1 MDMSGRRPFRF
12 GVEAAPTTSRDEWI
26 ESARRAEDLGYSA
39 INLGLHIPLGGG
51 GMFAAMATAAAAT
64 SSLRITTTVI
74 PNDFYSPAMLAL
86 EAGTF
91 DRLSDGRLDL
101 GIGAGWLKPDFDALG
116 LPFRPGVERMRRL
129 EEVLGTVKALLQG
142 DATAAGRYYPAL
154 GPLPGARSAQQPHPP
169 IFVGG
174 GGRRILEI
182 AAREAD
188 IVGLDLKSRADGRID
203 VAEIRAERVAERV
216 KYVRET
222 AGSRIDELELHILC
236 HTVFVVDDPKRGPQ
250 LAADHLASFPPSL
263 VVNAD
268 LSVEELMASPH
279 VLVGSVDHI
288 VDTLQERRE
297 RYGISYICV
306 LAPLLESFAP
316 VVARLAGT

>member
-1 MDMSGRRPFRF
+1 MGTKRPFRF
-12 GVEAAPTTSRDEWI
+12 GVESGPTTSPDEWI
-26 ESARRAEDLGYSA
+26 ASVRRAEDLGYAA
-39 INLGLHIPLGGG
+39 INLGIHVPLGYGG
-51 GMFAAMATAAAAT
+51 PFAAMATAAAVT
-64 SSLRITTTVI
+64 TSLRVTTTVI

-91 DRLSDGRLDL
+91 DRLSGGRLDL

-116 LPFRPGVERMRRL
+116 LPFPSGEERLGRL
-129 EEVLGTVKALLQG
+129 EEALHAIRLLMRG
-142 DATAAGRYYPAL
+142 EATAPGKYYPAL
-154 GPLPGARSAQQPHPP
+154 GPLPGAAPAQQPHPP

-188 IVGLDLKSRADGRID
+188 IVGLDLKGRRDGRID
-203 VAEIRAERVAERV
+203 VPQVRAERVAERV
-216 KYVRET
+216 NFVREA
-222 AGSRIDELELHILC
+222 AGDRFDALELHILC
-236 HTVFVVDDPKRGPQ
+236 HNVFVVDDPVYGAQ
-250 LAADHLASFPPSL
+250 LAADRLASFPPEV

-268 LSVEELMASPH
+268 LTVEELMASPH

-288 VDTLQERRE
+288 ADTLQERRE
-297 RYGISYICV
+297 RYGISYV
-306 LAPLLESFAP
+306 SVMAPFLDTFAP

>member
-1 MDMSGRRPFRF
+1 MSVTRPFRF

-129 EEVLGTVKALLQG
+129 EEVSALSRRCFRVTPPQQAGTI
-142 DATAAGRYYPAL
+142 P
-154 GPLPGARSAQQPHPP
+154 RSARCRAPDRRSSR
-169 IFVGG
+169 IRRSLWGAVVGG
-174 GGRRILEI
+174 SLKSPPARRTS
-182 AAREAD
+182 
-188 IVGLDLKSRADGRID
+188 LDLI
-203 VAEIRAERVAERV
+203 
-216 KYVRET
+216 
-222 AGSRIDELELHILC
+222 
-236 HTVFVVDDPKRGPQ
+236 
-250 LAADHLASFPPSL
+250 
-263 VVNAD
+263 
-268 LSVEELMASPH
+268 
-279 VLVGSVDHI
+279 
-288 VDTLQERRE
+288 
-297 RYGISYICV
+297 
-306 LAPLLESFAP
+306 
-316 VVARLAGT
+316 

>member
-1 MDMSGRRPFRF
+1 MSGRRPFRF

-174 GGRRILEI
+174 GGRRILEL

-188 IVGLDLKSRADGRID
+188 IVGLDLRGRTDGRID
-203 VAEIRAERVAERV
+203 VAEIRAERVEERV
-216 KYVRET
+216 RYVREA

-236 HTVFVVDDPKRGPQ
+236 HTVFVVDDPARGAQ
-250 LAADHLASFPPSL
+250 LAADHLASFPPSA
-263 VVNAD
+263 VANAD
-268 LSVEELMASPH
+268 LSVEELLASPH

-288 VDTLQERRE
+288 ADTLRERRE
-297 RYGISYICV
+297 RYGISYVCV
-306 LAPLLESFAP
+306 MAPFMESFAP
-316 VVARLAGT
+316 VIARLVGT